1 MTLQKIKE
9 MKDIYNHFNI
19 NNMLDRQY
27 KLTPAFYIKQRKN
40 RSFIIGSKKYKIFL
54 VGDIIEFLFVFKSVP
69 LLFSGICI
77 AIRRKAFCVPDVTL
91 ILRNVIMKVVI
102 EVTVSFF
109 YNRVYKLKF
118 LDYKRKFYFF
128 NKNKIFFIRKRL
140 NRESR
145 VGD

>member
-1 MTLQKIKE
+1 MNIV
-9 MKDIYNHFNI
+9 YRYFNI
-19 NNMLDRQY
+19 NSLLDLKY
-27 KLTPAFYIKQRKN
+27 KLTPAYYIKQRKN
-40 RSFIIGSKKYKIFL
+40 RTFIKGSKKYKRFL

-69 LLFSGICI
+69 LLYSGICI
-77 AIRRKAFCVPDVTL
+77 AIRKKSFLLPDVTL
-91 ILRNVIMKVVI
+91 ILRNIIMKVAI

-128 NKNKIFFIRKRL
+128 NKNKIFFIIKRL

>member
-1 MTLQKIKE
+1 MNNN
-9 MKDIYNHFNI
+9 IYNYFKI
-19 NNMLDRQY
+19 EDLSERY
-27 KLTPAFYIKQRKN
+27 KKLTPAFYIKQRKN
-40 RSFIIGSKKYKIFL
+40 RKNIKGSKKYKKFL

-69 LLFSGICI
+69 LLYSGICI
-77 AIRRKAFCVPDVTL
+77 AIKRKSFLVPDVTL
-91 ILRNVIMKVVI
+91 IIRNVIMKVAI

-109 YNRVYKLKF
+109 YNRLYKLKF

>member
-1 MTLQKIKE
+1 ME
-9 MKDIYNHFNI
+9 GSYNYYHI
-19 NNMLDRQY
+19 NNLIDRQI
-27 KLTPAFYIKQRKN
+27 KLTPGFYIKQRKN
-40 RSFIIGSKKYKIFL
+40 RNCIKGSIKYKKFV

-69 LLFSGICI
+69 LLYSGICI
-77 AIRRKAFCVPDVTL
+77 AIRKKTFLMPDVTL
-91 ILRNVIMKVVI
+91 ILRNIIMKVAI

-109 YNRVYKLKF
+109 YNRLYKLKF

>member
-1 MTLQKIKE
+1 ML
-9 MKDIYNHFNI
+9 DIYNYFSINTEFN
-19 NNMLDRQY
+19 RKS

-40 RSFIIGSKKYKIFL
+40 RTFIKGSKKYKMFL
-54 VGDIIEFLFVFKSVP
+54 VGDIIEFVFLYKSVP
-69 LLFSGICI
+69 LLYSGICI
-77 AIRRKAFCVPDVTL
+77 AIRKKTFLMPDVTL
-91 ILRNVIMKVVI
+91 VLRNIIMKVAI

-109 YNRVYKLKF
+109 YNRIYKLKF

-145 VGD
+145 VSD

>member
-1 MTLQKIKE
+1 
-9 MKDIYNHFNI
+9 MKYLYNYFNI
-19 NNMLDRQY
+19 DNLSDRKY

-40 RSFIIGSKKYKIFL
+40 RKFIKGSKKYKIFI
-54 VGDIIEFLFVFKSVP
+54 VGDIIEFLFIFKSVP

-77 AIRRKAFCVPDVTL
+77 AIKKKSFLVPDVTL
-91 ILRNVIMKVVI
+91 ILRNIIMKVAI

-109 YNRVYKLKF
+109 YNRIYKLKF

-145 VGD
+145 IGD

>member
-1 MTLQKIKE
+1 MVL
-9 MKDIYNHFNI
+9 IYNYFNI
-19 NNMLDRQY
+19 DNLLNRKY

-40 RSFIIGSKKYKIFL
+40 RNFIKGSKKYKIFI
-54 VGDIIEFLFVFKSVP
+54 VGDIIEFLFIFKSVP

-77 AIRRKAFCVPDVTL
+77 AIRKKSFLVPDVTL
-91 ILRNVIMKVVI
+91 ILRNIIMKTAI

-109 YNRVYKLKF
+109 YNRIYKLKF

-145 VGD
+145 IGD

>member
-1 MTLQKIKE
+1 MDFFE
-9 MKDIYNHFNI
+9 YFNL
-19 NNMLDRQY
+19 NNVSDRHY

-40 RSFIIGSKKYKIFL
+40 RKLIKGSNKYKKFV
-54 VGDIIEFLFVFKSVP
+54 VGDIIEFLFIFKSVP
-69 LLFSGICI
+69 LLYSGICI
-77 AIRRKAFCVPDVTL
+77 AIRKKAFLMPDVTL
-91 ILRNVIMKVVI
+91 ILRNIIMKVAI

-109 YNRVYKLKF
+109 YNRLYKLKF

>member
-1 MTLQKIKE
+1 MNYL
-9 MKDIYNHFNI
+9 YSHFNI
-19 NNMLDRQY
+19 DNLADRKY

-40 RSFIIGSKKYKIFL
+40 RNLIKGSKKYKVFI

-77 AIRRKAFCVPDVTL
+77 AIKKKSFLIPDVTL
-91 ILRNVIMKVVI
+91 ILRNIIMKIAV

-109 YNRVYKLKF
+109 YNRLYKLKF
-118 LDYKRKFYFF
+118 LDYKRKFYFY

-145 VGD
+145 IGD

>member
-1 MTLQKIKE
+1 M
-9 MKDIYNHFNI
+9 DNIYNYFNI
-19 NNMLDRQY
+19 NTYLDRQF

-40 RSFIIGSKKYKIFL
+40 RVSIKGSKKYKIFL

-69 LLFSGICI
+69 LLYSGICI
-77 AIRRKAFCVPDVTL
+77 AIRKKSFLMPDVTL
-91 ILRNVIMKVVI
+91 ILRNIIMKVAI
-102 EVTVSFF
+102 EITVSFF

>member
-1 MTLQKIKE
+1 MENFYK
-9 MKDIYNHFNI
+9 YYHI
-19 NNMLDRQY
+19 NNLIDRQI

-40 RSFIIGSKKYKIFL
+40 RKCIKGSIKYKKFV

-69 LLFSGICI
+69 LLYSGICI
-77 AIRRKAFCVPDVTL
+77 AIRKKSFLMPDVTL
-91 ILRNVIMKVVI
+91 ILRNIIMKVAI

-109 YNRVYKLKF
+109 YNRLYKLKF
-118 LDYKRKFYFF
+118 LDYKRKFYFY

>member
-1 MTLQKIKE
+1 MS
-9 MKDIYNHFNI
+9 DIYNYFNTDMDI
-19 NNMLDRQY
+19 ER
-27 KLTPAFYIKQRKN
+27 KSRLTPAFYIKQRKN
-40 RSFIIGSKKYKIFL
+40 RNLIKGSKKYKMFL

-77 AIRRKAFCVPDVTL
+77 AIRRKSFLVPDVIL
-91 ILRNVIMKVVI
+91 VLRNIIMKVAI

-109 YNRVYKLKF
+109 YNRIYKLKF

-140 NRESR
+140 NKESKI
-145 VGD
+145 GD

>member
-1 MTLQKIKE
+1 MCN
-9 MKDIYNHFNI
+9 IYNYFNT
-19 NNMLDRQY
+19 NMYIERQNR
-27 KLTPAFYIKQRKN
+27 LTPAFYIKQRKN
-40 RSFIIGSKKYKIFL
+40 RNLIKGSKKYKMFL

-77 AIRRKAFCVPDVTL
+77 AIKRKSFLVPDVIL
-91 ILRNVIMKVVI
+91 VLRNIIMKVAI

-109 YNRVYKLKF
+109 YNRIYKLKF

-140 NRESR
+140 NRESK

>member
-1 MTLQKIKE
+1 MQL
-9 MKDIYNHFNI
+9 IYNYFNI
-19 NNMLDRQY
+19 DNFLNRKY
-27 KLTPAFYIKQRKN
+27 KLTPSFYIKQRKN
-40 RSFIIGSKKYKIFL
+40 RSCIKGSKKYKVFI
-54 VGDIIEFLFVFKSVP
+54 VGDIIEFLFIFRSVP

-77 AIRRKAFCVPDVTL
+77 AIRKKSFLVPDVTL
-91 ILRNVIMKVVI
+91 ILRNIIMKTAI

-109 YNRVYKLKF
+109 YNRIYKLKF

-145 VGD
+145 IGD